1 MFSHPSTADDT
12 EVEFESF
19 LKHIGH
25 EWASSGRYRE
35 AMKNV
40 L

>member
-1 MFSHPSTADDT
+1 MFSHPSTAEDV

-19 LKHIGH
+19 LKNIGH
-25 EWASSGRYRE
+25 EWGSSGRYRE
-35 AMKNV
+35 VVKNV